1 VGIASQK
8 SHIGLY
14 LFCVYTQPGEAERF
28 REEWLATGKKLNMG
42 KSCVRVKKLEDIPLE
57 VVGRA
62 IKRITAKKF
71 VASYEASLPE
81 SVKKKRARKA

>member
-1 VGIASQK
+1 
-8 SHIGLY
+8 
-14 LFCVYTQPGEAERF
+14 
-28 REEWLATGKKLNMG
+28 MG